1 MKEYQ
6 KPEAEFISLVAKEAM
21 TDDITL
27 DGDMATA
34 SSIWP

>member
-21 TDDITL
+21 TDDLL
-27 DGDMATA
+27 DGDMDTE
-34 SSIWP
+34 SSIF